1 METFTKCKTFHQLKI
16 DTKKMGCCESE
27 AAAESVLTGDN
38 IQVARPI
45 KKKDIS
51 TLIETIK

>member
-1 METFTKCKTFHQLKI
+1 
-16 DTKKMGCCESE
+16 MGCCESE

-38 IQVARPI
+38 NQVARPM

-51 TLIETIK
+51 TLIETVETIK